1 MRKRGWRTPE
11 WKLIEALEPD
21 IYGKPQA
28 ELYDLAADPGETH
41 NLASERPEV
50 TAALGEEMRAWIE
63 RRQRETGN
71 PDPLVEQAD
80 ALRIWQPRF
89 IAGRTAG

>member
-21 IYGKPQA
+21 IYETPPV
-28 ELYDLAADPGETH
+28 ELYHLYSDPTERH

-50 TAALGEEMRAWIE
+50 AASLTADRDAYVAGRLA
-63 RRQRETGN
+63 ETQK
-71 PDPLVEQAD
+71 PDPIFAQAD

-89 IAGRTAG
+89 IAGRRS

>member
-1 MRKRGWRTPE
+1 MRKRAWRTPE

-21 IYGKPQA
+21 IYGKPPV
-28 ELYDLAADPGETH
+28 ELYHLGSDPGETH
-41 NLASERPEV
+41 NLANERPEV
-50 TAALGEEMRAWIE
+50 AAELAGQLRAWVE
-63 RRQRETGN
+63 RRLRETGH

-89 IAGRTAG
+89 IAGRAGR